1 MSNPALLLPP
11 PEPADGVGDVEGV
24 DDDTA
29 MLLRN
34 MQNMEA
40 RMVTSIQVRL
50 RSLTVAAD

>member
-1 MSNPALLLPP
+1 MSEQALLLPP
-11 PEPADGVGDVEGV
+11 PGPADGVVDVEGV